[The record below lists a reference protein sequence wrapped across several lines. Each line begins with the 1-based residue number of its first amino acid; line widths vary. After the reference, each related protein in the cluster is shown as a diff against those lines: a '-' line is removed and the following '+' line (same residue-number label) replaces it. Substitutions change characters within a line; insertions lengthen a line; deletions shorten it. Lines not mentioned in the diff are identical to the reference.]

1 MLISTSSLDLIVTGA
16 KVMVDGAVFDF
27 KIVEEGGFSLG
38 EDACLSDE
46 EESQEDLE
54 RGEDRNFDE
63 LNAHG
68 DVDNL
73 LNHLAEEWKTEKQ
86 DSQACQTSPLK
97 EFPSVAAVAAECQD
111 DILSGSA
118 EIHVHQNPMFE
129 EDTSQHVFGC
139 AKSSGEGDS
148 ASDNRQSRNGLK
160 GKVQRTSSCPPGR
173 VHAVSAGPWSLEWAC
188 RHKDVEIGDVTQ
200 MVPKGV
206 SKCSQG
212 AGRVTRK
219 KGGGVSFVIVLK
231 T

>member
-97 EFPSVAAVAAECQD
+97 EFPSIR
-111 DILSGSA
+111 ILCLKR
-118 EIHVHQNPMFE
+118 IHPSMFLG
-129 EDTSQHVFGC
+129 VL
-139 AKSSGEGDS
+139 
-148 ASDNRQSRNGLK
+148 SR
-160 GKVQRTSSCPPGR
+160 
-173 VHAVSAGPWSLEWAC
+173 
-188 RHKDVEIGDVTQ
+188 VE
-200 MVPKGV
+200 
-206 SKCSQG
+206 
-212 AGRVTRK
+212 R
-219 KGGGVSFVIVLK
+219 VIVQVITVNLAMG
-231 T
+231 